1 MAWIGLAS
9 LLAAVLLSACGDES
23 SPADAT
29 PTAVVTAAQSAPTAA
44 PAAAVTAEPTAVPP
58 TPTPSPPPSTPTP
71 VPSPDPTPTP
81 PPATPTPVPSPAA
94 STATPSPP
102 GASAERDFD
111 IDSDTLWRELFD
123 TFSASEQSCI
133 QNELGGEL
141 LESVLGQRAM
151 PGPETREWEAS
162 IFGCLAPQTA
172 AQVFVAALVAQIGG
186 MAEENESCLRELL
199 ADTDIAGLVSGSL
212 PDASPADVAK
222 AQEFTLGL
230 LSCIPE
236 EILSGEAG
244 PSGPPPADVSALWQY
259 PTGGLVV
266 VAPTVADGVVYAG
279 SDDNHLYALDA
290 VTGELLWR
298 FETADVIR
306 STPTVS
312 GGVVYV
318 GSNDNHI
325 YALDASTGEPLWSY
339 DTADWVQYSPPVSGG
354 VVYLAARADD
364 GDYKLHALEAMS
376 GERLW
381 VAGVPYPFGSQFALA
396 AAGDKV
402 YVPGDFGEFHALNA
416 ATGELAW
423 SFDTGIR
430 SESPPTVIGGVVY
443 LTAVNIAYALEES
456 SGALVW
462 SYGTERFPARDVPA
476 VIADGVYYFSP
487 DDYLYAL
494 DTATGDVLWSY
505 QADGFIN
512 TTPLAAGGLVYV
524 GSEVGSFHALDAAS
538 GELLWSQQTTGRVL
552 ESPTVADGVL
562 YVESSDGYLRALD
575 AITGA
580 EIWSFQKGYFS
591 GIRSYTVTG
600 GVVYLG
606 ALNGSVYAF
615 AAPAAN

>member
-1 MAWIGLAS
+1 MARTLRVRAVLRESGRRMARIGLAS

-29 PTAVVTAAQSAPTAA
+29 PTAVVTAAESAPTAA

-58 TPTPSPPPSTPTP
+58 TPTPSPPPSTP

-81 PPATPTPVPSPAA
+81 PPASPTPAPSPVA

-102 GASAERDFD
+102 SASAERDFD

-172 AQVFVAALVAQIGG
+172 AQIFVAALVAQIAQIGG

-230 LSCIPE
+230 LSCVPP

-244 PSGPPPADVSALWQY
+244 PSRPPPAEVSALWQY

-279 SDDNHLYALDA
+279 SDDKHVYALDA
-290 VTGELLWR
+290 VTGELLWS

-306 STPTVS
+306 STPTVN

-318 GSNDNHI
+318 GSNDNHV
-325 YALDASTGEPLWSY
+325 YALDASTGELLWSY

-376 GERLW
+376 GGAAVGCRSPVSVRFPVRSGRCRRQGLRAGRLRRVPRPQRGDRRASLELRYRHPVG
-381 VAGVPYPFGSQFALA
+381 VAAHGDRWSGVPDGREYRLRA
-396 AAGDKV
+396 
-402 YVPGDFGEFHALNA
+402 
-416 ATGELAW
+416 
-423 SFDTGIR
+423 
-430 SESPPTVIGGVVY
+430 GGVVRG
-443 LTAVNIAYALEES
+443 AGLELRDGEVPRQGRPGCHCGRGLLLLPRRLPVRSRTPQRETS
-456 SGALVW
+456 SGP
-462 SYGTERFPARDVPA
+462 TRR
-476 VIADGVYYFSP
+476 
-487 DDYLYAL
+487 
-494 DTATGDVLWSY
+494 TASS
-505 QADGFIN
+505 
-512 TTPLAAGGLVYV
+512 TPRP
-524 GSEVGSFHALDAAS
+524 
-538 GELLWSQQTTGRVL
+538 WPL
-552 ESPTVADGVL
+552 ETWC
-562 YVESSDGYLRALD
+562 
-575 AITGA
+575 T
-580 EIWSFQKGYFS
+580 
-591 GIRSYTVTG
+591 
-600 GVVYLG
+600 
-606 ALNGSVYAF
+606 
-615 AAPAAN
+615 